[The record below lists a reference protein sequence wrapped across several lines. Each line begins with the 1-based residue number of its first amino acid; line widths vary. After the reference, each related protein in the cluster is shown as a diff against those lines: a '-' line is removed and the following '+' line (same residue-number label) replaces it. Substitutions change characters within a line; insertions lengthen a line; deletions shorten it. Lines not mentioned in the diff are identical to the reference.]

1 MGSVFTFPRPLVCCL
16 LHWDENFW
24 LPLAIWPRAAH
35 TVTGP
40 LTCYLLHLDGALW
53 QVPHRDVR
61 LEEEEAEDG
70 ERQGEKNGVS
80 SRADGL

>member
-70 ERQGEKNGVS
+70 ETG
-80 SRADGL
+80 